1 MKTKYFSQI
10 LSACLLFS
18 ASGILAAPQYP
29 FPQNRTSP
37 YGNTITYAVTDSIKR
52 HFEDWKSAWYVDM
65 NNGTARVI
73 SPNDSTEIS
82 VSEGIAYGMLLM
94 VYMSSTNNDYQSEFD
109 KLWAYWKKYAISAG
123 SPSGMNWHINNKQ
136 NYADGTGSAT
146 DAELDAAL
154 ALIMASK
161 QWNNSTYLDEAKTL
175 ISWIQAND
183 MESDGRVRAGSN
195 WNPALNSSYVHLAA
209 FKLFEKVTGNN
220 FWSTAVTT
228 NLNHIKACQNSVSGL
243 MPDWC
248 TWDTHEV
255 ASNTGAAVS
264 GGNAGFF
271 DDAART
277 PWRMTWGYN
286 WYGIQGAKEVND
298 AIIDW
303 LYFSTYGYAGLIFPG
318 YNMEGSDSPYS
329 FFVSSTYAGGLGLA
343 FGSATNP
350 KNYLETVYD
359 VLSNVVGK
367 TTPTDSKGE
376 KYYAAT
382 LNILYMLLLSGN
394 MPNLYDLTGF
404 DSFTPTQERI
414 PSEPAGELQSKN
426 SGHGISGLTNWGIY
440 CDNIGS
446 KMFPAAENSGIYL
459 LEDGTYAVQMNFRIV
474 SEPTYEA
481 NVEQRYPY
489 AGVALSFKQDE
500 SYLDLS
506 SLDKI
511 RLTYKSEGAIRMALL
526 DKATLDNDEEGG
538 EPGHMLHPTDSDTT
552 IEISL
557 SSANYGT
564 NFTVPSWASGSSR
577 EDALKAIRGIKFEGK
592 MSKGGYGS
600 LVLKALE
607 FYDASGNLITSV
619 IDPDASDRI
628 LNSTA
633 IAERIALN
641 GNTLSYAG
649 LSSKATIQMFDLN
662 GNLLKQLSISGTGNV
677 DLSSFGKSKGVYLV
691 RISDRNF
698 TKNMR
703 VVR

>member
-1 MKTKYFSQI
+1 MKTKRLSQV
-10 LSACLLFS
+10 LSLCLLFGV
-18 ASGILAAPQYP
+18 SGAVAAPQYP

-52 HFEDWKSAWYVDM
+52 HFDDWKSAWYVDM
-65 NNGTARVI
+65 NDGTARVI

-94 VYMSSTNNDYQSEFD
+94 VYMSSNTSDYQSEFD

-123 SPSGMNWHINNKQ
+123 NPSGMNWHINNKQ
-136 NYADGTGSAT
+136 GNADGTGSAS

-154 ALIMASK
+154 ALVMASK
-161 QWNNSTYLDEAKTL
+161 QWNNSTYLAEAKTL

-183 MESDGRVRAGSN
+183 MESDGSVRAGSN
-195 WNPALNSSYVHLAA
+195 WNPALNASYVHLAA
-209 FKLFEKVTGNN
+209 FKLFEKVTGNS

-228 NLNHIKACQNSVSGL
+228 NISHIKACQNSTSGL

-248 TWDTHEV
+248 TWDTHQ
-255 ASNTGAAVS
+255 ATSSTGAAVS
-264 GGNAGFF
+264 GGNGGFF

-303 LYFSTYGYAGLIFPG
+303 LYFSTYGYAGLILPG
-318 YNMEGSDSPYS
+318 YKMDGSDSPYS

-404 DSFTPTQERI
+404 ETFTPTQERM
-414 PSEPAGELQSKN
+414 PSEPAGELQPKN
-426 SGHGISGLTNWGIY
+426 SGHGISGLTNWGVY
-440 CDNIGS
+440 CDDIGS

-481 NVEQRYPY
+481 NVEQQYPY
-489 AGVALSFKQDE
+489 AGVALSFKKDE

-506 SLDKI
+506 ALDKI
-511 RLTYKSEGAIRMALL
+511 RLTYRSDGAIRMALL

-557 SSANYGT
+557 SSTDYGT
-564 NFTVPSWASGSSR
+564 NFTVPTWASEITR
-577 EDALKAIRGIKFEGK
+577 DDALKAIRGIKFEGK

-607 FYDASGNLITSV
+607 FYDAAGNLITSV
-619 IDPDASDRI
+619 IDPESSDRI
-628 LNSTA
+628 SNSA
-633 IAERIALN
+633 VFARRVSLD
-641 GNTLSYAG
+641 GNLLSYAG
-649 LSSKATIQMFDLN
+649 LSSRASIQMFDLN
-662 GNLLKQLSISGTGNV
+662 GNLLKRLSVSGTGSV
-677 DLSSFGKSKGVYLV
+677 DLSSFGNAKGIYLV

-703 VVR
+703 IVR